1 MNTITDQEILV
12 SLKNWKEIISKY
24 QKPDTKK
31 AIIQIINSFGPFF
44 MVWFLMYFSLSWS
57 YWLTLGLAFVNAFF
71 LVRIFIIQH
80 DCGHQSFLKSKK
92 WNNSIG
98 WLCSFFSSIPF
109 KYWAKIHNH
118 HHGHN
123 GLLEIKHRDIG
134 DIKFLTVEEYSKL
147 SAWKK
152 FNYRIFRMPVILFGI
167 VPFVYLTISNR
178 YPFLN
183 LKGWTKVKRA
193 QFINNI
199 LLVGLYLS
207 LCLILG
213 WKQFLMIQ
221 LPIIFIFSII
231 AFWFF
236 YVQHQHEETYKEWQS
251 NWDFLIAS
259 LRGATYYKLP
269 KLFQW
274 LTGNIGFHHIHHLSS
289 VIPNYKLEKCFTEN
303 PILNKYVT
311 TITFSESLRCIHNKL
326 WDQKTQKMISFKE
339 YRLLYKAS

>member
-1 MNTITDQEILV
+1 MKSFSDQEIRDTLQ
-12 SLKNWKEIISKY
+12 NWKEIISKY
-24 QKPDTKK
+24 QQPDTKK
-31 AIIQIINSFGPFF
+31 AIIQISNSFGPFF
-44 MVWFLMYFSLSWS
+44 LLWILMYFSLSWS
-57 YWLTLGLAFVNAFF
+57 YWITIGLAFVNAFF

-80 DCGHQSFLKSKK
+80 DCGHQSFFKSKK

-98 WLCSFFSSIPF
+98 FICSFFSSIPY
-109 KYWAKIHNH
+109 KYWAKVHNH

-123 GLLEIKHRDIG
+123 GILETKHRDIG
-134 DIKFLTVEEYSKL
+134 DIKFLTVDEYRQLPTWRKL
-147 SAWKK
+147 A
-152 FNYRIFRMPVILFGI
+152 YRIFRMPVFLFGF
-167 VPFVYLTISNR
+167 VPFIYLTISNR
-178 YPFLN
+178 YAFIN
-183 LKGWTKVKRA
+183 MKSWKKIKWS
-193 QFINNI
+193 QFINNLSLAAI
-199 LLVGLYLS
+199 YIS
-207 LCLILG
+207 LCLLLG

-236 YVQHQHEETYKEWQS
+236 YVQHQHEETYKQWQE

-289 VIPNYKLEKCFTEN
+289 LIPNYQLEKCFKEN

-311 TITFSESLRCIHNKL
+311 TITFSESLSCIHNKL
-326 WDQKTQKMISFKE
+326 WDQKEQRMITFKE
-339 YRLLYKAS
+339 YRRYYKAS